1 MFIAPSQSSDPVAS
15 FGVDNGVKVVPDLV
29 NASIQTEDATDPD
42 LYERLFLAM
51 NQPVIVIDISS
62 NHEDEESEPF
72 LLNPAASLLIESSK
86 DSFYQESH
94 LEKFNA
100 SLGNFI
106 RSVRGKVAQE
116 VSYTDVLHTVV
127 AVNASPCELVFAL
140 TATTFQ
146 LPSAARI
153 LAILLMETSR
163 LVKEELNTLES
174 FKNSLI
180 SALSHELNNPI
191 NSLIPLIKLMP
202 STSTENGDDLRSMA
216 LSSACILKNKIR
228 DLIDYA
234 SIEMKSLKLEVEEF
248 HVEDLF
254 EELKRVFRTETEGK
268 GNALKF
274 SISTCSNR
282 RLKVLADRNRLEQ
295 ILIKLISNANK
306 YTEGGVIS
314 VSAEESQVNFDVVFA
329 VKDTG
334 MGIPPDRLS
343 LMFAPLNHKFK
354 QAGEFARLPGLG
366 LEITKGICQCMDS
379 KLSVHSTVGRG
390 TVFSFEVPTCRL
402 STFASQDSEDSPNDK
417 DEFHVAELDSTRYYS
432 TEMNE
437 LKETKTVSKS
447 FFRRKENRFGIKREL
462 MLNPRSPSCGEKAL
476 RNCNEVMERIV
487 RYNYYVKKDAKS
499 VFRRVKAAT
508 NFRRRLVLVTDDEYS
523 NRLVLRKMLEHFH
536 IESMEASNGEEAASI
551 VQQSYSDDSPFAV
564 ALVLMDLHMPVM
576 NGVDATIKIRK
587 LEREYKRESSVPI
600 VAVTAH
606 DGVNNKRDCFN
617 AGMQEYIV
625 KPATS
630 KALKQIVAE
639 FIPDLMEA
647 VVD

>member
-1 MFIAPSQSSDPVAS
+1 MFIAPSQSSDPFAS
-15 FGVDNGVKVVPDLV
+15 FGVGNCVKVLPNFV
-29 NASIQTEDATDPD
+29 NASTQTEDATNPD

-62 NHEDEESEPF
+62 SHEESEPF
-72 LLNPAASLLIESSK
+72 LLNPAASILIDSSK
-86 DSFYQESH
+86 DDFYQESH

-116 VSYTDVLHTVV
+116 VSYTDVFHTMVSM
-127 AVNASPCELVFAL
+127 NASPCELIFAL

-146 LPSAARI
+146 LRNATRI

-202 STSTENGDDLRSMA
+202 STSTENGDDLKSMA
-216 LSSACILKNKIR
+216 LSSACILRNKIR

-248 HVEDLF
+248 YVEDLF
-254 EELKRVFRTETEGK
+254 EELKRIFRIETEGK
-268 GNALKF
+268 RNALKF
-274 SISTCSNR
+274 GIVTCSNR
-282 RLKVLADRNRLEQ
+282 KLKILADRNRLEQ

-314 VSAEESQVNFDVVFA
+314 ISAEENQANFDIVFT

-334 MGIPPDRLS
+334 MGIPSDRLA
-343 LMFAPLNHKFK
+343 LMFAPLNHKYK
-354 QAGEFARLPGLG
+354 QAEEYARLPGLG

-379 KLSVHSTVGRG
+379 RLSVESTVGRG

-402 STFASQDSEDSPNDK
+402 STFASQELEDSPDGE
-417 DEFHVAELDSTRYYS
+417 DEFQVAEMESTRYYS
-432 TEMNE
+432 TEMDE
-437 LKETKTVSKS
+437 QRGVRVASKS
-447 FFRRKENRFGIKREL
+447 FFSRKENRFGIRKEL
-462 MLNPRSPSCGEKAL
+462 ILNPRSPSCGEKAL
-476 RNCNEVMERIV
+476 KNCNEVMERIV
-487 RYNYYVKKDAKS
+487 RYNYYVKKDANS
-499 VFRRVKAAT
+499 VFNRPRVVT
-508 NFRRRLVLVTDDEYS
+508 NFRARRYVLVTDDEYS
-523 NRLVLRKMLEHFH
+523 NRLVLKKMLEHFR
-536 IESMEASNGEEAASI
+536 IESMEANNGEEAANI
-551 VQQSYSDDSPFAV
+551 VEQSYSDDSPFKI
-564 ALVLMDLHMPVM
+564 ALILMDLHMPIM
-576 NGVDATIKIRK
+576 NGVNATIKIRK
-587 LEREYKRESSVPI
+587 LEREYKKESSVPI

-630 KALKQIVAE
+630 KALKQIVVE
-639 FIPDLMEA
+639 FIPDLMGA
-647 VVD
+647 VIN